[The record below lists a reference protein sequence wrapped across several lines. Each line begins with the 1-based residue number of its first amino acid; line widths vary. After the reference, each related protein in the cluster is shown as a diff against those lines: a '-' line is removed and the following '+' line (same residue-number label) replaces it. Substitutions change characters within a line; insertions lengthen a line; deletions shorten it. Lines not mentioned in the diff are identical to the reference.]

1 MVNPHCTTQMDVL
14 RVYKELYSHPM
25 SDQFLMGVDFS
36 QNLKT
41 AYINKKSGKSARFFY
56 FTNNATTRY

>member
-1 MVNPHCTTQMDVL
+1 MDVL